1 MLWQLPGVSRI
12 VAKLFKFLG
21 VVWEWSSILVQDI
34 ASSCREWPHN
44 RSTSPAS
51 EKREGLPFEQVI
63 RFFHAG
69 RPRLRVS
76 EAALE
81 QRPIL

>member
-21 VVWEWSSILVQDI
+21 VVWKRSSILVQNI

-44 RSTSPAS
+44 RFISHAS
-51 EKREGLPFEQVI
+51 EKGEGLPNQENFFLMLYFHPNSCYNAEI
-63 RFFHAG
+63 R
-69 RPRLRVS
+69 
-76 EAALE
+76 
-81 QRPIL
+81 